1 MSTNEAKLILDAIQ
15 DLKGD
20 VTEVKTGVGEFKND
34 FAELK
39 EDVAVLKEDVA
50 ELKAKVEKNTENI
63 ASIKVTQENE
73 MQQSIKVVAEGH
85 TRLAAR
91 LDEESKML
99 QDLVVYK
106 LRQLKAE
113 HDIRLIKEALNITA

>member
-1 MSTNEAKLILDAIQ
+1 MPNSDVKLILDAIQ

-20 VTEVKTGVGEFKND
+20 VE
-34 FAELK
+34 ELK
-39 EDVAVLKEDVA
+39 T
-50 ELKAKVEKNTENI
+50 KVEKNTEDI
-63 ASIKVTQENE
+63 ASIKITQENE

>member
-1 MSTNEAKLILDAIQ
+1 MSTNETKLILDAIQ

-39 EDVAVLKEDVA
+39 EDVA
-50 ELKAKVEKNTENI
+50 ELKAKVEKNTEDI

-73 MQQSIKVVAEGH
+73 MQQFINVVAEGH
-85 TRLAAR
+85 TGLVAR
-91 LDEESKML
+91 FDEESKVL
-99 QDLVVYK
+99 QDLEIYK